1 MPHERPPLRA
11 RKGDLRELTDL
22 FLEAACRENGVE
34 LKTISE
40 SAYRKIME
48 YSWPG
53 NVRELENVIMR
64 AVAMCEAP
72 MIYEDYLALD
82 DFELP
87 ANSEAYDSP
96 TWMDGNLKHTLEETE
111 KKMLLR
117 AIESSGG
124 NNAEAIKMLGISKTA
139 FYEKLKKYDIIS

>member
-1 MPHERPPLRA
+1 MFPIYIPPLRA

-34 LKTISE
+34 LKTLSE

-82 DFELP
+82 DFEPSLNDEPDEP
-87 ANSEAYDSP
+87 AAM
-96 TWMDGNLKHTLEETE
+96 TDGDLKHTLEETE
-111 KKMLLR
+111 KKLLLR
-117 AIESSGG
+117 AIECNGG
-124 NNAEAIKMLGISKTA
+124 KNAEAIKMLGISKTA
-139 FYEKLKKYDIIS
+139 FYEKIKKYNL